1 MLQCSENIQIVIPL
15 EGVLMVLMSIMIS
28 KHLQS
33 GLEFPKLWRKIPT
46 FVLVD
51 FHVPPLQKRKKVS
64 LCCTFYYMQFN
75 RKVRESVWPKT
86 CKHTF
91 WRELWNTWPFI
102 MKRNLYIY
110 VYSYTLD
117 SKMRALEINRHMR
130 SSTFETKLLD
140 SRNSHVCHSTL
151 IYGSTQINLMYSNV
165 DLFMYLIKGIRF
177 STWKDRC
184 LNWSLQIILL
194 KQSTIRVKWHW
205 NPINCSL

>member
-1 MLQCSENIQIVIPL
+1 MFL
-15 EGVLMVLMSIMIS
+15 
-28 KHLQS
+28 
-33 GLEFPKLWRKIPT
+33 RY
-46 FVLVD
+46 
-51 FHVPPLQKRKKVS
+51 KREKKCT

-110 VYSYTLD
+110 VCSYTLD
-117 SKMRALEINRHMR
+117 GKMRTLEINRHMR

-140 SRNSHVCHSTL
+140 SQNSHVCHWTL
-151 IYGSTQINLMYSNV
+151 IYGSTQINLIDSNV
-165 DLFMYLIKGIRF
+165 DLFMYLGSVLEKIDVLK
-177 STWKDRC
+177 
-184 LNWSLQIILL
+184 WSLQIILTYIL

>member
-1 MLQCSENIQIVIPL
+1 MFL
-15 EGVLMVLMSIMIS
+15 
-28 KHLQS
+28 
-33 GLEFPKLWRKIPT
+33 RY
-46 FVLVD
+46 
-51 FHVPPLQKRKKVS
+51 KREKKCT

-140 SRNSHVCHSTL
+140 SRNSHVCHWIL
-151 IYGSTQINLMYSNV
+151 IYGSTQINLIDSNV
-165 DLFMYLIKGIRF
+165 DLFMYLGSVLEKIGVLK
-177 STWKDRC
+177 
-184 LNWSLQIILL
+184 WSLQIILTYIL